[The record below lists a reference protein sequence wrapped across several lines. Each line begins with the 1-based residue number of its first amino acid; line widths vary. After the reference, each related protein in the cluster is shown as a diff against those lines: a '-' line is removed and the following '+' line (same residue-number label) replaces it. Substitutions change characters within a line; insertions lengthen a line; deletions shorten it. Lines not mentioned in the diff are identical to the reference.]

1 MDGKLTIKDIPI
13 NPRTGYPYK
22 RTTKKYKEWYENL
35 SENDKKCVADL
46 EYDWLVAHIGKMF
59 NS

>member
-1 MDGKLTIKDIPI
+1 MTIKDIPI

-35 SENDKKCVADL
+35 SENDKNCVADV
-46 EYDWLVAHIGKMF
+46 ENDWLVAHIGKMF